1 MILGLEMCLGGQR
14 AARGKAGPFGFHSQ
28 PQQKH
33 FPPLHRRERV
43 TMANPLKIRNGLGCY
58 LKSNNNE
65 ALVSALC
72 VSFPNSERKSNMAIV
87 DRGSISLLFEEN
99 ATMQGLGNLAEE
111 KHLFYLWGM
120 F

>member
-1 MILGLEMCLGGQR
+1 MGRGLQEERLVPLAFIVNR
-14 AARGKAGPFGFHSQ
+14 SRSISP
-28 PQQKH
+28 H
-33 FPPLHRRERV
+33 FTAERV